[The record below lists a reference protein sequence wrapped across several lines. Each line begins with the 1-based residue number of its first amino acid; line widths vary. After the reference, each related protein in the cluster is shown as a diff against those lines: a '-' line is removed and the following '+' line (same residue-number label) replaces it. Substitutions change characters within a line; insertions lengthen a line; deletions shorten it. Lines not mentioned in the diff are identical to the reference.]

1 MLKKEKKIEL
11 MIFIFS
17 IVFLLILGIILSYN
31 YDFKEKYN
39 LLFDSDTSRVIGDAI
54 SPSADHNRLDVHP
67 LFTLWIQPI
76 IFLLSGIFQNKMLS
90 LIILSAFITSLSTLY
105 IYKIL
110 KLIKKDDKINL
121 LITGIYL
128 FSFSN
133 IIFTA
138 GMETYNYAVVFLI
151 LFWYYLLKII
161 KEKEEV
167 SIPILILLGL
177 ATLSFTI
184 TNYMIFAIGIFLLWI
199 MKKINIKKAIIV
211 GIIPL
216 VLLITLSGVQKIVWQ
231 NTPFILKTNIR
242 TEKNN
247 FSETTITKKNFRNVM
262 KNDYET
268 SFISD
273 DINLKINYGT
283 T

>member
-11 MIFIFS
+11 MIFIFFFF
-17 IVFLLILGIILSYN
+17 FLLILGIILSYN
-31 YDFKEKYN
+31 YDFKENYN
-39 LLFDSDTSRVIGDAI
+39 LLFDSDTARVIGDAI

-184 TNYMIFAIGIFLLWI
+184 TNYMIFAIGIFL
-199 MKKINIKKAIIV
+199 
-211 GIIPL
+211 
-216 VLLITLSGVQKIVWQ
+216 
-231 NTPFILKTNIR
+231 
-242 TEKNN
+242 
-247 FSETTITKKNFRNVM
+247 
-262 KNDYET
+262 
-268 SFISD
+268 
-273 DINLKINYGT
+273 
-283 T
+283 